1 MVFADSNRG
10 GIFYIEEVTFDVTPT
25 SGVSRSARLTGST
38 LSASKETVVSDELR
52 ADRMVS
58 DVVEVAAMSGGDL
71 SIEHSMFA
79 HDDWF
84 EGFLA
89 GTWTRPQYGF
99 KFAGITLSFTNTNEL
114 TLAGVDRSDYFVVGR
129 RVKTEG
135 WQETVNNRYWQVA
148 TSTFSG
154 GDTVVTFTDSE
165 AVAEAGNT
173 LSAVHDANDV
183 IILNNSAIRV
193 GSTAA
198 NQIDSNGGNAFAA
211 AIAAD
216 QLQVGQFIF
225 LEGLGYEEG
234 TIEIASQPTD
244 GDEVTISD
252 GLNTVVFEFDGNSA
266 VTSGNVAVTIGG
278 SAAATAANLEDAI
291 NEQRLLG
298 NLECSATLSTAT
310 VTVRNIRIL
319 SDGVSNATNGSI
331 TESYELQAGD
341 VVVVDFSGGGV
352 VRGFY
357 ELTAVADDVLTVT
370 PTPVANANGGGLDVT
385 IKGSMLRNPGVVA
398 DITPRSYSI
407 ETQFTDIDQ
416 YMVQRGMRVGGF
428 NLEIEAGAIVTGSF
442 SFMGTETE
450 RMVTSPVLSAA
461 PYDVIE
467 AANFDVVN
475 ATTNVGNLTKDGASL
490 ASALQSISIT
500 GDASL
505 RNQMKVSSKFPAGI
519 GLGRFS
525 LEGTFTAYFE
535 NQALFNNF
543 LDHDTI
549 AMGWRFTDLQS
560 NHQIWTVPALKLN
573 SDPVAPEGID
583 QDVMETLEF
592 VAFREATRNAML
604 QLDRFGSTAPPTRQA

>member
-10 GIFYIEEVTFDVTPT
+10 GIYYIEETTFDITPS
-25 SGVSRSARLTGST
+25 SGVTRSARITGST
-38 LSASKETVVSDELR
+38 LSASKDTVVSDELR

-79 HDDWF
+79 HDDWY

-89 GTWTRPQYGF
+89 GTWTRDQYGF

-114 TLAGVDRSDYFVVGR
+114 TISGVDYSNYFIAGR

-135 WQETVNNRYWQVA
+135 WQEAANNRYWQIS
-148 TSTFSG
+148 TSTFTG
-154 GDTVVTFTDSE
+154 GDTVLVFTDSE
-165 AVAEAGNT
+165 AVAESGGTTA
-173 LSAVHDANDV
+173 AIHDANDV
-183 IILNNSAIRV
+183 IVLNDPNIRV

-198 NQIDSNGGNAFAA
+198 NQIDSNSNNSFAA
-211 AIAAD
+211 AITAG
-216 QLQVGQFIF
+216 QLSVGQFIF
-225 LEGLGYEEG
+225 LEGLGYESG
-234 TIEIASQPTD
+234 TIEISTNPTD
-244 GDEVTISD
+244 THTVTISD
-252 GLNTVVFEFDGNSA
+252 GLNSVTFEFDSNSS
-266 VTSGNVAVTIGG
+266 VTSGNVSVTIGG

-291 NEQRLLG
+291 NAQRVLG
-298 NLECSATLSTAT
+298 NLECTATLSSAT
-310 VTVRNIRIL
+310 VTVRNVRIL
-319 SDGVSNATNGSI
+319 ANGVSNATNGTI
-331 TESYELQAGD
+331 DEADYALGTD
-341 VVVVDFSGGGV
+341 VVITDFSGGAV
-352 VRGFY
+352 VRGFF
-357 ELTAVADDVLTVT
+357 ELTAVANDVLTVT

-385 IKGSMLRNPGVVA
+385 IKGGMIRNPGTVA
-398 DITPRSYSI
+398 NITPRSYTV
-407 ETQFTDIDQ
+407 ETQFTDIGQ
-416 YMVQRGMRVGGF
+416 YMVQRGNRVGGF
-428 NLEIEAGAIVTGSF
+428 NLEVEAGSIVTGSF

-450 RMVTSPVLSAA
+450 AMVTSPVLSAS
-461 PYDVIE
+461 PYTPIE

-475 ATTNVGNLTKDGASL
+475 ATTNVGSLTKDGATLS
-490 ASALQSISIT
+490 SALQSISIT

-535 NQALFNNF
+535 NQTLFNHF

-592 VAFREATRNAML
+592 TAFREATRNCML
-604 QLDRFGSTAPPTRQA
+604 QIDRFGSTAPTTRHA